1 MSLVHLFENRT
12 LTTTPHPFNSV
23 NQYTVQLSSTQDDH
37 LYDLYNS
44 YFTFKVRVKFTASQS
59 SKASIVAYAAQQPA
73 GIVKNSTVNYQ
84 YINENNEVMNVV
96 LQDESQY
103 IGQARNVLTQLF
115 TTKNAHDQAVGLTEF
130 GYNSS
135 GSSIFTGDIPLTKHS
150 DTEWDF
156 DLNVP
161 LSQVL
166 AGCNSPSFINLKML
180 KADLTFVEPDEFFQM
195 ASDGSGIY
203 AISGGTSSNLAINK
217 DECSIVRCDLTLH
230 TYSGDV
236 SSVTPDLRI
245 LKNTQLKHDIIKM
258 KNGDQEYVN
267 QITVPFKSS
276 YLIMYM
282 TDEKGNHK
290 TLSTDLKIKQWRVG
304 LTGVADSY
312 KTTFM
317 DSTVKDPYW
326 YFIMNYCANVGR
338 DDATLINYTS
348 WHDAYHYYCLP
359 LNEML
364 PQQANNLFNFSLK
377 LQTAI
382 SAANG
387 RLLHLIWVK
396 SGADE

>member
-203 AISGGTSSNLAINK
+203 TTSGGTSSNLAINK

-267 QITVPFKSS
+267 QITVPFK
-276 YLIMYM
+276 
-282 TDEKGNHK
+282 
-290 TLSTDLKIKQWRVG
+290 
-304 LTGVADSY
+304 
-312 KTTFM
+312 
-317 DSTVKDPYW
+317 
-326 YFIMNYCANVGR
+326 
-338 DDATLINYTS
+338 
-348 WHDAYHYYCLP
+348 
-359 LNEML
+359 
-364 PQQANNLFNFSLK
+364 
-377 LQTAI
+377 
-382 SAANG
+382 
-387 RLLHLIWVK
+387 
-396 SGADE
+396 

>member
-12 LTTTPHPFNSV
+12 LTTAPHPFNSV

-44 YFTFKVRVKFTASQS
+44 YFTFKVRVKLATSTS
-59 SKASIVAYAAQQPA
+59 SSVIIAQAAQQPA

-115 TTKNAHDQAVGLTEF
+115 TTKNGHDQAVGLTEF
-130 GYNSS
+130 AYNSS
-135 GSSIFTGDIPLTKHS
+135 GSNIFNGSITLKQHTN
-150 DTEWDF
+150 TEYDC

-180 KADLTFVEPDEFFQM
+180 KADLTFVEPDEFFKM
-195 ASDGSGIY
+195 D
-203 AISGGTSSNLAINK
+203 TSSPTKLDTNIGAIEIKK
-217 DECSIVRCDLTLH
+217 DECSIVRCDMTLH

-282 TDEKGNHK
+282 TDDKGNHN

-317 DSTVKDPYW
+317 DSTEKDPYW
-326 YFIMNYCANVGR
+326 YFILNYCANVGR

-348 WHDAYHYYCLP
+348 WHDAYHYFCLP

-382 SAANG
+382 AAANG